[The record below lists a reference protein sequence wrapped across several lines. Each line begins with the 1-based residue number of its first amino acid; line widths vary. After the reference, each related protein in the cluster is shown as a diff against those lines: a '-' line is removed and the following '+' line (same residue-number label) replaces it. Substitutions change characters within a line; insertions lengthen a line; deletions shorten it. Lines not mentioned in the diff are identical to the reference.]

1 MLIKVLAFAVAMGLL
16 VAFHEWGHYRM
27 AVACKVKVLR
37 FSVGFG
43 RVIWRYKPK
52 NPRPGQEDAEYVLCA
67 IPLGGYVRMLNEQ
80 EGPVPEHERGRA
92 FNNQPLYKRALIVA
106 AGPVANLVLAVL
118 LYSAVNWLGVNEPK
132 PILAPPAG
140 ASLAQAA
147 GLRAGDFVEQA
158 ALGDAALSELKS
170 FDDLRWLAT
179 RGALEGQDLRL
190 VVRRGEAAPMEVTLA
205 LKQLQVKDPTPELFK
220 RVGIDA
226 PQMPPVLG
234 QVIAGGAAEKAGLR
248 EGDVVTAVNGSRIDD
263 AGQLRALIK
272 AANQAQSDAQQWDV
286 LREGQSV
293 RLAVRPDVVKEGDD
307 RVGRVGAFIGAAP
320 EMTRVRY
327 GVLEGLAKGAQ
338 KTWEM
343 SALTLR
349 MMWRMVVGEASLKNI
364 SGPLTIADYAGKSAS
379 IGLAP
384 FLTFLA
390 LLSVSLGVLN
400 LLPIP
405 VLDGGHLMY
414 YLWEAVRGKPL
425 DEVWM
430 ERLQKGGLAVLLLMM
445 SLAMFNDLS
454 RYLLPWF
461 TA

>member
-1 MLIKVLAFAVAMGLL
+1 MLIKVLAFLLAMGLL

-43 RVIWRYKPK
+43 RVLWRYKPK
-52 NPRPGQEDAEYVLCA
+52 NPRPGQEDCEYVLSA
-67 IPLGGYVRMLNEQ
+67 VPLGGYVRMLNEA
-80 EGPVPEHERGRA
+80 EGPVPEHERHRA
-92 FNNQPLYKRALIVA
+92 FDQQPLYKRALIVA

-118 LYSAVNWLGVNEPK
+118 LYSAVNWLGVDEPQ
-132 PILAPPAG
+132 PVLAPPA
-140 ASLAQAA
+140 AQSLAEQA
-147 GLRAGDFVEQA
+147 GLHAGDRVEQA
-158 ALGDAALSELKS
+158 ALGDGRLEVVKS
-170 FDDLRWLAT
+170 FDELRWLAT
-179 RGALEGQDLRL
+179 RGALEGHDLHL
-190 VVRRGEAAPMEVTLA
+190 VVRRGTETSQDVTLPLA
-205 LKQLQVKDPTPELFK
+205 QLKVKDPSPELFA

-226 PQMPPVLG
+226 PQMRPVLKE
-234 QVIAGGAAEKAGLR
+234 VVSGGAADKAGLKA
-248 EGDVVTAVNGSRIDD
+248 GDLIQAVNGHVIEDSL
-263 AGQLRALIK
+263 QLRKLIS
-272 AANQAQSDAQQWDV
+272 ATLD
-286 LREGQSV
+286 GQSQAWLIERSGQV
-293 RLAVRPDVVKEGDD
+293 MTLPVRPEAVQEKGQ
-307 RVGRVGAFIGAAP
+307 RVGRINAFFVPP

-327 GVLEGLAKGAQ
+327 SPIEGLVKGAQ

-343 SALTLR
+343 SVLTLR

-379 IGLAP
+379 IGLMP

-400 LLPIP
+400 LLPVP

-425 DEVWM
+425 SDVWL
-430 ERLQKGGLAVLLLMM
+430 ERLQKGGLAILLLMM

-461 TA
+461 SA